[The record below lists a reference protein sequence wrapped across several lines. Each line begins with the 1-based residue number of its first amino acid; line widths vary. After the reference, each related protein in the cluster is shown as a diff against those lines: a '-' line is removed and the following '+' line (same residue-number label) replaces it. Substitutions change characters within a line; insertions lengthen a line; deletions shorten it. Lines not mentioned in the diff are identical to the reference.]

1 VTRRGLIGIGLAR
14 RIGARRPAPI
24 GLASLAVLALAG
36 SQLAGTGFAAGANG
50 PTRYTLANRCWAL
63 VPVGSASVA
72 TAGDGYRV
80 NGRRGA
86 ARLYLKPTR
95 LGAYLVY
102 DQGGLLMT
110 KQGGKAVGR
119 VAHPSKRGVWTP
131 KRSRHRSFKIV
142 SSDHGDPLGLSR
154 RGELRLVPPAD
165 AARFRFRRTDGCR
178 RYPEAKA
185 NAAGKSFKGT
195 TSNGTVKGFVDA
207 HLHITADMRAGGRVL
222 DGRSFAP
229 LGVTR
234 ALGGDARNHGPD
246 GSLDVTGN
254 LLRSGTPFGTH
265 DVHGWPTF
273 AGWPVHDTITHQQT
287 YYMWL
292 KRAWKAGE
300 RLVVAQTVEDAPLC
314 KLEPR
319 RAHSCNETETIKLEI
334 KRLKKLERY
343 VAAQSGGPG
352 RGWFQIVRSPAEA
365 QRVIAQGKLAVIIGI
380 ESSDLFN
387 CSEFMDKPKCTK
399 ADVDRGIEQYKNL
412 GVRSMFIAHWVDNA
426 FAGAA
431 LEGGARGS
439 FIGILE
445 ALQTGEYFTTGPC
458 PEKGQGEE
466 VTTLGLPIL
475 KFLSQFFPDAKEILG
490 IPIPDYP
497 AGKQCNAKGLTGLGH
512 YLVRRMMA
520 NHMLI
525 EVDHMSERARLAV
538 LKMAEAH
545 DYPLVSSHT
554 DTGGFWTRSDLQRL
568 YAVGGFATAR
578 LDDPTRLADSILK
591 LRREKSPGHYFGVGL
606 GTDTG
611 GFAELPGPP
620 SDAAQHPLSYPFHSY
635 MGDVKF
641 ARERSGERTYDL
653 NIDGVAHYGLVP
665 DLLAD
670 MQTQPRGEL
679 AMRLLFRSAQAYLD
693 TWSAAYRH
701 G

>member
-1 VTRRGLIGIGLAR
+1 MTGVVTLAAL
-14 RIGARRPAPI
+14 GTL
-24 GLASLAVLALAG
+24 GSSLAAVAVASG
-36 SQLAGTGFAAGANG
+36 GGKG

-63 VPVGSASVA
+63 VLPGSGNFVA
-72 TAGDGYRV
+72 GTRDGYRV
-80 NGRRGA
+80 AHGPPA
-86 ARLYLKPTR
+86 EATAFDLKPTR

-102 DQGGLLMT
+102 DSGRALMAIGGHRSVVRSPRPE
-110 KQGGKAVGR
+110 K
-119 VAHPSKRGVWTP
+119 VAEWAP
-131 KRSRHRSFKIV
+131 KRSRHRTFEIRSTQNGRWLAV
-142 SSDHGDPLGLSR
+142 SHSGN
-154 RGELRLVPPAD
+154 LRVASGT
-165 AARFRFRRTDGCR
+165 AASRFRFDRAKSCK

-185 NAAGKSFKGT
+185 NAAGKSFTGT
-195 TSNGTVKGFVDA
+195 TANGTVKGFVDA
-207 HLHITADMRAGGRVL
+207 HLHITSDMRAGGRVI
-222 DGRSFAP
+222 DGRAFAP
-229 LGVTR
+229 FGVTR
-234 ALGGDARNHGPD
+234 ALGGDAKNHGPD

-319 RAHSCNETETIKLEI
+319 RAHSCNETATIKLEI
-334 KRLKKLERY
+334 KRLQKLERY
-343 VAAQSGGPG
+343 VDAQSGGPG
-352 RGWFQIVRSPAEA
+352 KGWFRIVRNPDQA
-365 QRVIAQGKLAVIIGI
+365 QRVIARGKLAVIVGI

-387 CSEFMDKPKCTK
+387 CSELMDEPNCTK
-399 ADVDRGIEQYKNL
+399 ADVDRGIKQYRKL

-445 ALQTGEYFTTGPC
+445 ALQTGEYFETGPC

-466 VTTLGLPIL
+466 INTLGLPIL
-475 KFLSQFFPDAKEILG
+475 KFLSQFFPDAKKVLG

-497 AGKQCNAKGLTGLGH
+497 AGKQCNAKGLTDLGH
-512 YLVRRMMA
+512 YLIRRMMA

-538 LKMAEAH
+538 LKMAEAR

-554 DTGGFWTRSDLQRL
+554 DTGGFWTKSDLQRL
-568 YAVGGFATAR
+568 YALGGFATAR
-578 LDDPTRLADSILK
+578 LDDPAQLADEILK
-591 LRREKSPGHYFGVGL
+591 FRREKSPGHYFGVGL
-606 GTDTG
+606 GSDTG
-611 GFAELPGPP
+611 GFSELPGPP
-620 SDAAQHPLSYPFHSY
+620 SDAAPSPLQYPFRSY

-641 ARERSGERTYDL
+641 SRERSGERTYDL
-653 NIDGVAHYGLVP
+653 NADGVAHYGLVS

-670 MQTQPRGEL
+670 TQAEPRGDK

-693 TWSAAYRH
+693 TWRAADSH

>member
-1 VTRRGLIGIGLAR
+1 MA
-14 RIGARRPAPI
+14 
-24 GLASLAVLALAG
+24 LAVLGVLG
-36 SQLAGTGFAAGANG
+36 TQLAGVALASGRGKG

-63 VPVGSASVA
+63 KAVGHPGLVAASGNHYQVDHGKA
-72 TAGDGYRV
+72 R
-80 NGRRGA
+80 A
-86 ARLYLKPTR
+86 AALYLKPTR
-95 LGAYLVY
+95 LGIYLVY
-102 DQGGLLMT
+102 DQDGRLMA
-110 KQGGKAVGR
+110 GGKNGHVGR
-119 VAHPSKRGVWTP
+119 IDHPGKRAEWAP
-131 KRSRHRSFKIV
+131 KRSSHRTFELVAPRDDRTLAV
-142 SSDHGDPLGLSR
+142 SNGGRLS
-154 RGELRLVPPAD
+154 LRDVTAS
-165 AARFRFRRTDGCR
+165 ARFRLERTNGCK
-178 RYPEAKA
+178 RYPEARA
-185 NAAGKSFKGT
+185 GAAGTSFKGT
-195 TSNGTVKGFVDA
+195 NSNGAVKGFADA
-207 HLHITADMRAGGRVL
+207 HLHITADMRAGGRVI
-222 DGRSFAP
+222 DGRAFAP
-229 LGVTR
+229 FGVTR
-234 ALGGDARNHGPD
+234 ALGGDAKNHGPD

-319 RAHSCNETETIKLEI
+319 REHSCNETQTIKLEI
-334 KRLKKLERY
+334 KRLKKLEHY
-343 VAAQSGGPG
+343 VDAQSGGPG
-352 RGWFQIVRSPAEA
+352 KGWFRIVRNPSQA
-365 QRVIAQGKLAVIIGI
+365 QRVIARGKLAVLIGI
-380 ESSDLFN
+380 ESSDLFD
-387 CSEFMDKPKCTK
+387 CSEFMDKPQCTK
-399 ADVDRGIEQYKNL
+399 AAVDRGIKQYKKL

-445 ALQTGEYFTTGPC
+445 ALQTGEYFETGPC
-458 PEKGQGEE
+458 PEPGQGEE
-466 VTTLGLPIL
+466 MNTLGLPIL
-475 KFLSQFFPDAKEILG
+475 KFLSQFFPDAKKVLG

-497 AGKQCNAKGLTGLGH
+497 AGKQCNAKGLTDLGR
-512 YLVRRMMA
+512 YLIRRMMA

-554 DTGGFWTRSDLQRL
+554 DTGGFWTKSDLQRL
-568 YAVGGFATAR
+568 YALGGFATAR
-578 LDDPTRLADSILK
+578 LDDPKQLADTILK
-591 LRREKSPGHYFGVGL
+591 FRRERSPSHYFGVGL

-611 GFAELPGPP
+611 GFSELPGPP
-620 SDAAQHPLSYPFHSY
+620 SDAAQNPLRYPFRSF
-635 MGDVKF
+635 MGNVKF
-641 ARERSGERTYDL
+641 ARDRSGQRTFDL
-653 NIDGVAHYGLVP
+653 NTDGVAHYGLVP

-670 MQTQPRGEL
+670 AQSEPQGDK

-693 TWSAAYRH
+693 TWRAAYSHR
-701 G
+701 

>member
-1 VTRRGLIGIGLAR
+1 VFGQVTRKGLIAGM
-14 RIGARRPAPI
+14 
-24 GLASLAVLALAG
+24 AVVALAAT
-36 SQLAGTGFAAGANG
+36 QLAGTAGASRTKG

-63 VPVGSASVA
+63 ESTRNHELIDAFDNHYHVDGPNREPASF
-72 TAGDGYRV
+72 
-80 NGRRGA
+80 
-86 ARLYLKPTR
+86 YLKPTR

-102 DQGGLLMT
+102 DQGRRLMT
-110 KQGGKAVGR
+110 ADEGRHVGR
-119 VAHPSKRGVWTP
+119 AQRPSEGSEWAP
-131 KRSRHRSFKIV
+131 KRSGRGTFEVMSTQNRHRLGVSNRGQLILKAPDASPEAVRFEFK
-142 SSDHGDPLGLSR
+142 R
-154 RGELRLVPPAD
+154 TRG
-165 AARFRFRRTDGCR
+165 CK

-185 NAAGKSFKGT
+185 DAAGHSFEGT

-207 HLHITADMRAGGRVL
+207 HLHITADMRAGGRVI
-222 DGRSFAP
+222 DGRAFAP
-229 LGVTR
+229 FGVTR

-319 RAHSCNETETIKLEI
+319 RAHSCNETRTIKLEI
-334 KRLKKLERY
+334 QRLKKLERY
-343 VAAQSGGPG
+343 VDAQSGGPG
-352 RGWFQIVRSPAEA
+352 RGWFRIVRNPGQA

-380 ESSDLFN
+380 ESSDLFD
-387 CSEFMDKPKCTK
+387 CSEFMDKPSCTR
-399 ADVDRGIEQYKNL
+399 ADVDRGIAQYKKL

-445 ALQTGEYFTTGPC
+445 ALQTGEYFDTGPC
-458 PEKGQGEE
+458 PERGQGEE
-466 VTTLGLPIL
+466 VDTLGLPVL
-475 KFLSQFFPDAKEILG
+475 KFLSQFFPDAKRVLG

-497 AGKQCNAKGLTGLGH
+497 AGKQCNAKGLTNLGR

-545 DYPLVSSHT
+545 HYPLVSSHT

-568 YAVGGFATAR
+568 YALGGFATAR
-578 LDDPTRLADSILK
+578 LDDPTQLADTILK
-591 LRREKSPGHYFGVGL
+591 FRRDKSPSHYFGVGL

-611 GFAELPGPP
+611 GFSELPGPP
-620 SDAAQHPLSYPFHSY
+620 ADAVQNPLQYPFHSY
-635 MGDVKF
+635 LGNVKF

-653 NIDGVAHYGLVP
+653 NSDGVAHYGLVP

-670 MQTQPRGEL
+670 MQTEPRGST

-693 TWSAAYRH
+693 TWSSAYRH